1 MNATGFSDDY
11 NATFLG
17 NESLDVNHTGSN
29 DYDDESVITRSTIDL
44 LTRVIGCVAAALGIP
59 GNILSAIVWLRLHV
73 TSKNSSAIYLAVLAI
88 NDLLWLSSV
97 CLYKLIEKL
106 HPSQRDVLRSAGD
119 YWSVSYV
126 ARSAGIFEPLLV
138 LSFSVERLIA
148 IVRPLQV
155 CRLCYKVSCCLLHT
169 CCDQVKKTC
178 QFKTWCKCDKSIIHR
193 GSLMRGHFGRMHC
206 RPVKQLSVV
215 ML

>member
-1 MNATGFSDDY
+1 MNVTGFSDDY

-29 DYDDESVITRSTIDL
+29 DYDDDSVSTIDL

-88 NDLLWLSSV
+88 NDLLWEPYD
-97 CLYKLIEKL
+97 CLYHLIRIL
-106 HPSQRDVLRSAGD
+106 HPSPRDVLKSAGF
-119 YWSVSYV
+119 YWSVHCV
-126 ARSAGIFEPLLV
+126 GRSTSTSEPLVV

-155 CRLCYKVSCCLLHT
+155 CCLRRYTVSYCLLH
-169 CCDQVKKTC
+169 
-178 QFKTWCKCDKSIIHR
+178 
-193 GSLMRGHFGRMHC
+193 
-206 RPVKQLSVV
+206 VV
-215 ML
+215 IK